1 MATNVRSYKKLF
13 GHWGKRWGYLC
24 QEK

>member
-13 GHWGKRWGYLC
+13 GHWGKRWGYLY